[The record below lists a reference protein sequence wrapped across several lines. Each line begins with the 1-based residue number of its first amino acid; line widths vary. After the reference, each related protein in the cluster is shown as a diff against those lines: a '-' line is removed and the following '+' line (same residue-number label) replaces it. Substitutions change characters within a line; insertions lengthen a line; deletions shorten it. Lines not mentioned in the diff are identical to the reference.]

1 MSGFIFVPSQ
11 PGLRKIIREHEELA
25 LRYLWYEK
33 SSGATTR
40 EVWIAVNEKLGEGK
54 SKSRATIINFLV
66 AMAEEEVLGVR
77 EETGKGGYHGVY
89 TPKLDEQEYVKYVV
103 RTVYDSLMRDFP
115 EETREVLD
123 DLGLIQS

>member
-1 MSGFIFVPSQ
+1 MPGFTFDPSQ

-54 SKSRATIINFLV
+54 SKSRATIINFL
-66 AMAEEEVLGVR
+66 ATMADEGVLKVR

-89 TPKLDEQEYVKYVV
+89 TPKLDEKEYVKYVV
-103 RTVYDSLMRDFP
+103 RTVHESLMRDFP
-115 EETREVLD
+115 EATREAVEELD
-123 DLGLIQS
+123 LV

>member
-1 MSGFIFVPSQ
+1 MSGFTFDPSQ
-11 PGLRKIIREHEELA
+11 HGLRKTLREHEELA

-54 SKSRATIINFLV
+54 SKSRATIINFLA
-66 AMAEEEVLGVR
+66 AMAGKGVLGVR

-89 TPKLDEQEYVKYVV
+89 TPKMDGKEYVKYVV
-103 RTVYDSLMRDFP
+103 RTVYESLLRDFP
-115 EETREVLD
+115 EATGEAVEE
-123 DLGLIQS
+123 LGLV